1 MKKIYTKFSII
12 AGVGTIF
19 GLLLLIGSCSK
30 DPIENEVAFFEG
42 EYRVDSIRQVKPNS
56 NTLFTGNE
64 TIILKERPLTD
75 TIEAF
80 GEITIVEP
88 GYADNT
94 LLFSQALYQFSFVQR
109 FVPNQAVCVDV
120 SNDKYVAYW
129 FPDLN
134 QKRLT
139 FWSICGDGSYR
150 AVLTVRELGSNKFEL
165 TYVEAEPLGSS
176 GSNSAL
182 KLKELIYLTKK

>member
-1 MKKIYTKFSII
+1 MNKIYTKLSII
-12 AGVGTIF
+12 AGMGAF
-19 GLLLLIGSCSK
+19 FSLLLLIGSCSK
-30 DPIENEVAFFEG
+30 DPIENEVVFFEG

-88 GYADNT
+88 AFSENT
-94 LLFSQALYQFSFVQR
+94 LMFSQSLYQFNFVKK

-120 SNDKYVAYW
+120 SYGKYVAYW

-134 QKRLT
+134 KKRLT
-139 FWSICGDGSYR
+139 FWSSCGNGSFR
-150 AVLTVRELGSNKFEL
+150 AVLTVRELSDNRFEL
-165 TYVEAEPLGSS
+165 AYVEADPLGTS
-176 GSNSAL
+176 GSTSAL
-182 KLKELIYLTKK
+182 KLKELIYITKK

>member
-12 AGVGTIF
+12 AGMGTFF

-80 GEITIVEP
+80 GEITIIEP
-88 GYADNT
+88 GFADNT
-94 LLFSQALYQFSFVQR
+94 LLFSQSLYQFNFVQR

-120 SNDKYVAYW
+120 SYDKYVAYW

-139 FWSICGDGSYR
+139 FWSICGNGSYR

-165 TYVEAEPLGSS
+165 TYVEADPLGSS
-176 GSNSAL
+176 GSTSAL